1 MKTSTLDIRVTCKKC
16 KKDVSGRLHFDERMK
31 VVDSDG
37 GIAFADGWSCH
48 NCLGE
53 PWASSDSAVAL

>member
-1 MKTSTLDIRVTCKKC
+1 MKTSTLDLKSVCTGCQKE
-16 KKDVSGRLHFDERMK
+16 VSGRLYFDERMK

-37 GIAFADGWSCH
+37 GLALNEGWRCH

-53 PWASSDSAVAL
+53 PWASSDSVVKP